1 MRVGRAVEEGSVQ
14 HRSGWSAVFMA
25 ALLLFVVAVPI
36 VSAKLDSLWSSE
48 FTFLVNTLEPACVPP
63 ELCFRFFDAK
73 VRHAESGYRIAVRIE
88 GVDNVYDLAKDL
100 DEGRLKVVLTEGG
113 GHTERPKIQ
122 PHYNLYFNFDEV
134 LRQVPASLQFQHP
147 PSGPIM
153 LAFER
158 AGAISEYRTLNITRA
173 DVGKLA
179 SLIIGTGQPGQ
190 VRVGVALMILL
201 LALVTSLADARA
213 SGDLR
218 LGRGTFASAMF
229 VRWAAIAVAARIE
242 SLTVC
247 LLTVLAIFLPWL
259 AIASRFCSQRSL
271 HAQGRLTA
279 TATKLIARLWQS
291 SRSGDG
297 VSAIELIVLTMSVAV
312 FAYILWSGSS
322 FRWSIFEERDFL
334 EARQVLSHLK
344 FPIYGPELLLGGHT
358 IGSGLYLFLAPV
370 VALWNDP
377 VALLFLNRLLFVGM
391 TLVLWWGIRDW
402 SGPAGALFAVFA
414 LIASE
419 RIVALSYWPIH
430 PNFSLFFAFLY
441 ACALLR
447 GTVDGRRGWLI
458 FSGVLLG
465 MLIQLHFSYLLLLS
479 CHVVLVLLG
488 NYDRDRWTKPLAIAT
503 VFIPLAPFLVIDAV
517 QGFPNISQISQR
529 PRFHSL
535 YPNMLFGN
543 TRLLSLTLGW
553 SQEVSGPLS
562 NILSTLTM
570 LMIALG
576 MAIGLGSVAASTRSA
591 RMTPALA
598 ATVLFCVPAFEL
610 TFLGMGYNTRHTLAM
625 VPGLFI
631 LAGFGFAGVVNVV
644 GPAKQRLGTWLILPL
659 LIALGVRAANSAAIE
674 RISRSEGEWAVD
686 YRSRDTI
693 ARDIVVRLGVS
704 PQVYARR
711 TYWWW
716 VGWSI
721 DPEIYADTYRRSV
734 ISPAAQK
741 SPLTS
746 NQYVLVTSAAE
757 LPPFLQRVFVAEES
771 RQVAEMYVHLARPR
785 DNVAAPS
792 ANADTGVR
800 LHPFLE
806 KVDQLR
812 GQPEG
817 FARIGHARFGI
828 ATRDLF
834 LGTMADSRI
843 KMLITTEQDEVGGR
857 GRLRWC
863 VDSPTLGGHYQEIKT
878 IWRPHLLLIPES
890 GAAVEA
896 KLASDVLGSLTYKA
910 PRCGE
915 AWSDRMGSWQM
926 TFAIEGMFDQSFMPR
941 PDLSQR
947 RWPLDLA
954 APIRDSSLSPTAIAA
969 WIATRFD
976 R

>member
-1 MRVGRAVEEGSVQ
+1 LAEECTASKNDNDLL
-14 HRSGWSAVFMA
+14 SAVVA

-36 VSAKLDSLWSSE
+36 VSSKLDSLWSSE
-48 FTFLVNTLEPACVPP
+48 FTFRVDVIDPACIPP
-63 ELCFRFFDAK
+63 GLCFRFFDAK
-73 VRHAESGYRIAVRIE
+73 VQRTTSGYSIAVRIE
-88 GVDNVYDLAKDL
+88 GANNVYDLAKDL
-100 DEGRLKVVLTEGG
+100 DEGRLRVVLTEGG
-113 GHTERPKIQ
+113 CHTERPKIQ
-122 PHYNLYFNFDEV
+122 PHYNLYFNSDEV

-147 PSGPIM
+147 PSGPIT

-158 AGAISEYRTLNITRA
+158 AGAVSEYRTLDVTRA

-190 VRVGVALMILL
+190 VRVGAALMILL

-213 SGDLR
+213 SAALR

-259 AIASRFCSQRSL
+259 AIASRFCNQRSL

-279 TATKLIARLWQS
+279 TATKLIARLWRS
-291 SRSGDG
+291 SRSGDR
-297 VSAIELIVLTMSVAV
+297 VPAIELVVLTMSVGV
-312 FAYILWSGSS
+312 FAYVLWSGSS

-334 EARQVLSHLK
+334 EARHVLSQLA

-358 IGSGLYLFLAPV
+358 IGGSLYLFLAPV

-377 VALLFLNRLLFVGM
+377 AVLLLLNRLLFLGM
-391 TLVLWWGIRDW
+391 AVVLWWGLRDW
-402 SGPAGALFAVFA
+402 CGPAGALFAVFA

-465 MLIQLHFSYLLLLS
+465 LLTQLHFSYFLLLS

-488 NYDRDRWTKPLAIAT
+488 NYDRDRWTKPLAIA
-503 VFIPLAPFLVIDAV
+503 VFFIPLAPFLIIDAV
-517 QGFPNISQISQR
+517 QGFPNISQIAQQ

-535 YPNMLFGN
+535 YPNKPFGN
-543 TRLLSLTLGW
+543 TGLLPLVFGW
-553 SQEVSGPLS
+553 AQEVSGPLS
-562 NILSTLTM
+562 NILSTLTT

-576 MAIGLGSVAASTRSA
+576 ITVGLGSVAGSARSA

-598 ATVLFCVPAFEL
+598 ATVLFCIPTFEL
-610 TFLGMGYNTRHTLAM
+610 TVLGMGYNTRHTLAI
-625 VPGLFI
+625 VPGMFI
-631 LAGFGFAGVVNVV
+631 LAGFGFAGVVNLV
-644 GPAKQRLGTWLILPL
+644 GPAKQRLGTWLIFPL
-659 LIALGVRAANSAAIE
+659 LMALGVRAANSATIE
-674 RISRSEGEWAVD
+674 KISRSEGEWAID
-686 YRSRDTI
+686 YRSREVI
-693 ARDIVVRLGVS
+693 ARDLAMRLGMP
-704 PQVYARR
+704 PQVYVRK

-721 DPEIYADTYRRSV
+721 DPEIYADIYRRS
-734 ISPAAQK
+734 AASLGTRK
-741 SPLTS
+741 SSLTS
-746 NQYVLVTSAAE
+746 DEYVLVTSSAE
-757 LPPFLQRVFVAEES
+757 LPPFLQRVFVAEDS
-771 RQVAEMYVHLARPR
+771 RPVAEMYVHLARPR
-785 DNVAAPS
+785 DNVALPS
-792 ANADTGVR
+792 SNADTGVR

-806 KVDQLR
+806 KVDQLWGR
-812 GQPEG
+812 PEG
-817 FARIGHARFGI
+817 FAHIGHGQVGT

-834 LGTMADSRI
+834 LGTMADGRI
-843 KMLITTEQDEVGGR
+843 KILISTEQNEVGGR

-878 IWRPHLLLIPES
+878 IWRPRLLLVPES
-890 GAAVEA
+890 GTSVEA
-896 KLASDVLGSLTYKA
+896 TLASDVLGSLTYKA

-915 AWSDRMGSWQM
+915 AWSDRMSPWQM
-926 TFAIEGMFDQSFMPR
+926 TFSIEGMFDQSFMPR

-954 APIRDSSLSPTAIAA
+954 APIRDSSLPPTAIAA